1 MSDFALRQSGADSF
15 FGTTHDTGAV
25 PPPILVW
32 LVTVVSVA
40 GIFLTNKLGFI
51 GALAYVALWPLLAFR
66 YSRVSLAALTA
77 TPIIWLY
84 PAFVV
89 ASALWSNARTESL
102 RYGLEHVITVA
113 GAVLAA
119 RLQSPRSLFSALTVC
134 MVLMSAGCLAFGTY
148 AVDPLTGASDFVGL
162 FGSKNQVGLMASLM
176 LLASVALL
184 MDGRTGWIV
193 RGVCLVAIAA
203 DGPLLYLSKSGTSLV
218 TTAFAL
224 MVLVAN
230 LVVSRI
236 ETRMRARLLFCLA
249 FSFLP
254 AVALA
259 GVAGDAA
266 QDFIVN
272 VMGKDTTLTGRTV
285 LWAHAISLMPDHP
298 LLGVGAGAFWVQ
310 DTVEAEGLWHAFHV
324 LARAGFHFHDLY
336 IECAIELGFIGCA
349 LLIAVVLST
358 FGRCLRWS
366 WSHGTVM
373 SSLVVSIIACMIVRS
388 FVEVDMLAPFQV
400 GTFLLFASAAYGL
413 RPPRAD
419 GAPA

>member
-1 MSDFALRQSGADSF
+1 MSDFALRPTDSVYVA
-15 FGTTHDTGAV
+15 TSDTGAV

-32 LVTVVSVA
+32 LITVVSIA
-40 GIFLTNKLGFI
+40 GIFLTNTLGFV
-51 GALAYVALWPLLAFR
+51 GALAYVALWPLLAVR

-77 TPIIWLY
+77 SPIIWIY

-89 ASALWSNARTESL
+89 SSALWSEARPESL
-102 RYGLEHVITVA
+102 RYGLEHVGTVA

-184 MDGRTGWIV
+184 MDGRTGWIM

-230 LVVSRI
+230 LMVSRI
-236 ETRMRARLLFCLA
+236 ETRMRARLLFCAA
-249 FSFLP
+249 FTVLP

-298 LLGVGAGAFWVQ
+298 LLGVGAGAFWLK

-336 IECAIELGFIGCA
+336 IECAIELGLLGCA

-358 FGRCLRWS
+358 FGRCLSWS
-366 WSHGTVM
+366 WRQGTVM
-373 SSLVVSIIACMIVRS
+373 SSLVVSIVACMMVRS

-400 GTFLLFASAAYGL
+400 GTFLLFACAAYGL
-413 RPPRAD
+413 RPPPSD
-419 GAPA
+419 GAFA